1 MNAFSIGHKILG
13 TLLFSACVFVATDSL
28 AHRNHGGWRH
38 HHGWNQGWEGRVY
51 IEPSYYSVPYYNN
64 CGWVG
69 GHWRHGYWVPA
80 HRVCWY

>member
-1 MNAFSIGHKILG
+1 MNAITKGHKILG
-13 TLLFSACVFVATDSL
+13 TLLFAVGLLFAASSSA
-28 AHRNHGGWRH
+28 HWNHGRW
-38 HHGWNQGWEGRVY
+38 HHGWGGWGGGVY
-51 IEPSYYSVPYYNN
+51 VGPSFYPAPNYRN

>member
-1 MNAFSIGHKILG
+1 MNAIRRSHKILG
-13 TLLFSACVFVATDSL
+13 TLLFSACLFVATDSL
-28 AHRNHGGWRH
+28 AHWHGGWH
-38 HHGWNQGWEGRVY
+38 GGGWNHGWGGWGGGVY
-51 IEPSYYSVPYYNN
+51 IGPSFNQPYYSN